1 VGELRS
7 PTKKLV
13 LLRRGYAAPQQNQC
27 IVLAGHKTMRVLG
40 RQPQSQ
46 RALPKSVV

>member
-13 LLRRGYAAPQQNQC
+13 LLRRGEAAPQQNQC
-27 IVLAGHKTMRVLG
+27 SMCLLG
-40 RQPQSQ
+40 THNTSFQGGST
-46 RALPKSVV
+46 